1 MAAGPGQPTSA
12 AQPRGRPAPTRSVEE
27 IGRDIKT
34 ERAAL
39 ESSFVALQRDVQET
53 VEQVRRQVTAAGR
66 RALVIGPVI
75 GVAAGGL
82 MAGIVL
88 LSRRRRDKED

>member
-1 MAAGPGQPTSA
+1 MAGETPQTKRAPRTRDASA
-12 AQPRGRPAPTRSVEE
+12 PSRSVEE
-27 IGRDIKT
+27 ISRDINS

-39 ESSFVALQRDVQET
+39 QKAFADLQRDVEQT

-82 MAGIVL
+82 VAGIVL
-88 LSRRRRDKED
+88 LGRRRRDRED